1 MSTNVPNILF
11 MGTGLMGFPMAGR
24 LVSAEFPL
32 TVWNRTPDKAAPLA
46 ERGAKLADSPA
57 EAARQADIA
66 VAMLTDGAA
75 VADVLFKQGV
85 ADAMRPGA
93 LVIDM
98 SSIKPKEARAH
109 AARLASRGIAH
120 LDAPVSGGTLG
131 AVEGTLAIMA
141 GGERADFE
149 RAAPVFAA
157 LGRAT
162 LVGPAGAGQLAKLA
176 NQAIV
181 AINIGGVAEAL
192 LLAAAGGADPASVRE
207 AIRGGFADSR
217 ILEVHGERML
227 KRDFVPGG
235 RINVHIKD
243 LNNILEAAHEAGL
256 RLPVSETLLK
266 LMVAVRDELDGGGY
280 DHSAVLL
287 ALERMS
293 DGRRVGTA
301 PDRLPKG

>member
-1 MSTNVPNILF
+1 MRTNVPNILF
-11 MGTGLMGFPMAGR
+11 LGTGLMGFPMSRR
-24 LVSAEFPL
+24 LLAADHAV
-32 TVWNRTPDKAAPLA
+32 TVWNRTKEKAAPLA
-46 ERGAKLADSPA
+46 DHGATLADSPA
-57 EAARQADIA
+57 EAAREADIA

-75 VADVLFKQGV
+75 VADVLFKQGA
-85 ADAMRPGA
+85 ADAMRPGT

-98 SSIKPKEARAH
+98 SSIKPSEARAH
-109 AARLASRGIAH
+109 AARLQARDIAH

-141 GGERADFE
+141 GGAEADFE
-149 RAAPVFAA
+149 RATPVFSAM
-157 LGRAT
+157 GRAT

-192 LLAAAGGADPASVRE
+192 LLAAAGGADPAAVRE

-217 ILEVHGERML
+217 ILQVHGERML
-227 KRDFVPGG
+227 QRDFVPGG

-243 LNNILEAAHEAGL
+243 LNNILEAAHEAGV

-266 LMVAVRDELDGGGY
+266 LMTAVRDELQGGGY

-287 ALERMS
+287 ALEQMS
-293 DGRRVGTA
+293 DGKRVGTA

>member
-1 MSTNVPNILF
+1 
-11 MGTGLMGFPMAGR
+11 MGTGLMGFPMSRR
-24 LVSAEFPL
+24 LLAAEFPL
-32 TVWNRTPDKAAPLA
+32 TVWNRTREKAAPLA
-46 ERGAKLADSPA
+46 DHGAKLADSPA
-57 EAARQADIA
+57 EAAREADIA

-75 VADVLFKQGV
+75 VADVLFKQGA
-85 ADAMRPGA
+85 ADAMRPGT

-98 SSIKPKEARAH
+98 SSIKPSEARAH
-109 AARLASRGIAH
+109 AARLQARDIAH

-141 GGERADFE
+141 GGEKADFD
-149 RAAPVFAA
+149 RAAPVFSAM
-157 LGRAT
+157 GRAT

-192 LLAAAGGADPASVRE
+192 LLAAAGGADPAAVRE

-217 ILEVHGERML
+217 ILLVHGERML
-227 KRDFVPGG
+227 QRDFVPGG

-243 LNNILEAAHEAGL
+243 LNNILEAAHEAGV

-266 LMVAVRDELDGGGY
+266 LMTAVRDELQGGGY

-287 ALERMS
+287 ALEQMS
-293 DGRRVGTA
+293 DGKRVGTA